1 MSRNTYRPFSAC
13 GSIKNIDCEHQEI
26 GGKEVVVDNGTHG
39 TMVQPDTGTEMVPEK
54 PAGTREVMLTTSNV
68 LEDNPM
74 WQMIARRCPDEW

>member
-1 MSRNTYRPFSAC
+1 M
-13 GSIKNIDCEHQEI
+13 KNLCCDQQKL
-26 GGKEVVVDNGTHG
+26 GGEDTIEDNGTQRSIPHPES
-39 TMVQPDTGTEMVPEK
+39 VPRNQEQDVCLSTEMVPEK